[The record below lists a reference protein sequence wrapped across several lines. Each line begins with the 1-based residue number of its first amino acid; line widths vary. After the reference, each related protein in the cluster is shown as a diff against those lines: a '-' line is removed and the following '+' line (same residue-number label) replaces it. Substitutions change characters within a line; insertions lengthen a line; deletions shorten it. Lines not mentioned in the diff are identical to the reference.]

1 MKEGNV
7 AATSNICGT
16 LGEERGIALVIVLL
30 MLLLLS
36 ILGSTMLA
44 SSTTDLQVAGNY
56 RNNLEAFYTAD
67 AALSFGQT
75 FDAIY
80 TTLNGTTTSWPLPG
94 QGELLDAN
102 NFSNT
107 GANTANP
114 DYNRITIPGPSGSN
128 NTADVKVELVGSG
141 NVPRGSGTQ
150 VDSGVSPGSG
160 NFKANVFAVNV
171 IAHGPNNS
179 QVQLESEVA
188 RIVQQ

>member
-1 MKEGNV
+1 MAKVSGKGSGGIGKKL
-7 AATSNICGT
+7 A
-16 LGEERGIALVIVLL
+16 EERGLALMTVLL

-44 SSTTDLQVAGNY
+44 SSTTDLQIAGNY

-80 TTLNGTTTSWPLPG
+80 TTLNGISTLWPAPG
-94 QGELLDAN
+94 AGQVLDAN
-102 NFSNT
+102 TFAGGS
-107 GANTANP
+107 ANTANP
-114 DYNRITIPGPSGSN
+114 DYNQIVIPGTSDK
-128 NTADVKVELVGSG
+128 ADVKVELVGSG
-141 NVPRGSGTQ
+141 SIPRGIGTQ
-150 VDSGVSPGSG
+150 VDSGISPGSG
-160 NFKANVFAVNV
+160 NFKANFFAVDV

-179 QVQLESEVA
+179 QVQLESQVA